1 MTGAA
6 PAAAASDQRSSH
18 GMKTMGKTNRL
29 SILTGGVSLA
39 LAVVLSGAYAVEAR
53 AQSGTT
59 SSYDSIAV
67 VKPAD
72 NSTVFNNAGDVAVTV
87 AVSPA
92 LRTDA
97 GDRIALILDGR
108 RISVRRVTHFK
119 LSGITRGEHTLEAQ
133 VLDSG
138 GNALIS
144 SNTVNFHLWQASRLF
159 PNRRGN

>member
-1 MTGAA
+1 MQKPG
-6 PAAAASDQRSSH
+6 RF
-18 GMKTMGKTNRL
+18 

-39 LAVVLSGAYAVEAR
+39 LALVLSSAYAIEAS
-53 AQSGTT
+53 AQSGTAF
-59 SSYDSIAV
+59 SYDSVAV
-67 VKPAD
+67 VKPAGD
-72 NSTVFNNAGDVAVTV
+72 ATVFDNAGNVAVTV

-108 RISVRRVTHFK
+108 RISVRRATHFK

-133 VLDSG
+133 VVDSG

-144 SNTVNFHLWQASRLF
+144 SNSVKFHLWQASRLF

>member
-1 MTGAA
+1 MTK
-6 PAAAASDQRSSH
+6 ASRF
-18 GMKTMGKTNRL
+18 MMLIR
-29 SILTGGVSLA
+29 GVSLA
-39 LAVVLSGAYAVEAR
+39 LAAVLSSAYAIEAN
-53 AQSGTT
+53 AQSGTA

-92 LRTDA
+92 VRADA
-97 GDRIALILDGR
+97 EDRIALILDGR
-108 RISVRRVTHFK
+108 RISVRRATHFK

-133 VLDSG
+133 VVDSS

-144 SNTVNFHLWQASRLF
+144 SNPVKFNMWQASRLF
-159 PNRRGN
+159 PNRRGK

>member
-1 MTGAA
+1 MQKAG
-6 PAAAASDQRSSH
+6 RF
-18 GMKTMGKTNRL
+18 
-29 SILTGGVSLA
+29 SILTRGVWLA
-39 LAVVLSGAYAVEAR
+39 LALALSSAYAIEAS
-53 AQSGTT
+53 AQSGTAV
-59 SSYDSIAV
+59 SYDSVAV
-67 VKPAD
+67 VKPAGD
-72 NSTVFNNAGDVAVTV
+72 ATVFDNAGNVEVTV

-108 RISVRRVTHFK
+108 RISVPRATHFK

-133 VLDSG
+133 VVDSG

-144 SNTVNFHLWQASRLF
+144 STPVKFHLWQASRLF

>member
-1 MTGAA
+1 MMLIGC
-6 PAAAASDQRSSH
+6 
-18 GMKTMGKTNRL
+18 
-29 SILTGGVSLA
+29 VSLA
-39 LAVVLSGAYAVEAR
+39 LAAVLSSAYAIEAS
-53 AQSGTT
+53 AQSGMR

-67 VKPAD
+67 VKPAG
-72 NSTVFNNAGDVAVTV
+72 NSTVFNNAGNVAVTV

-92 LRTDA
+92 LRADA

-108 RISVRRVTHFK
+108 RISVRRATHFK

-133 VLDSG
+133 VVDSS

-144 SNTVNFHLWQASRLF
+144 SNPVKFHLWQASRLF